1 MVQPSQKSTHRPLST
16 LLDKGRRLFRN
27 TPIPSDLQISS
38 SAASS
43 RKIFRKSNDAQ
54 HDIGVLAMTYILQD
68 NPTIQELTRLIIGI
82 NDRDDGKVC
91 NPLCMT
97 CCRPEA

>member
-1 MVQPSQKSTHRPLST
+1 MAQPSQKSTHRPLSA

-27 TPIPSDLQISS
+27 SDLQISS
-38 SAASS
+38 PAASS
-43 RKIFRKSNDAQ
+43 QKNFRKSNDAQ

-68 NPTIQELTRLIIGI
+68 NPTIQELICLIIGV